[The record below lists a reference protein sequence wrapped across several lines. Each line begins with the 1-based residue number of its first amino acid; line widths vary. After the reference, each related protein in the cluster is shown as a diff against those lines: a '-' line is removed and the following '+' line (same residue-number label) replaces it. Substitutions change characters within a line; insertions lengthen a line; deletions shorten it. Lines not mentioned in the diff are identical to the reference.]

1 MAPEVRAGPRR
12 ARSRGHRGLPESAP
26 HGGKPWTPRC
36 SCAAA
41 CHISRPG
48 LGDRGPGSSLAAPPL
63 STCVITPGRLSSRA
77 GRRDVRRDRLTS
89 SRVPAGSRRWCSRFQ
104 PRLSSSSNASPRSTD
119 PVDEDRPLAL
129 QMVGEHDQRRRPWS
143 APPRR
148 PSSRRP
154 GSRRAHTPQD
164 LGEEPQVATPC
175 VCILRRARP

>member
-104 PRLSSSSNASPRSTD
+104 PRPSSSSNASPRSTD
-119 PVDEDRPLAL
+119 PVDE
-129 QMVGEHDQRRRPWS
+129 VGRSPFRWS
-143 APPRR
+143 ASTTSGGARGQLHRGDLR
-148 PSSRRP
+148 PAVLDREE
-154 GSRRAHTPQD
+154 HTPPQD
-164 LGEEPQVATPC
+164 LGEEPQVATSC
-175 VCILRRARP
+175 VCI